1 MTQLLIDNS
10 NGRTKF
16 MLCMNGELQ
25 EERRVLPTAEL
36 SAPAVRSL
44 LAGWQYGSALICS
57 VVPAAQPLLQQA
69 LAPCPVRFLTA
80 QNAPR
85 IDFSA
90 YAGRATLGA
99 DRVADVLGLLTYGHS
114 PALAIDAGT
123 AITFDLLTGVGGTPT
138 FGGGIIAP
146 GLHTMAEALHART
159 AQLPQVYAECP
170 ARAIGTTTTE
180 AMQSGLVLGLRGM
193 VRELI
198 TAATAELGERPFV
211 VATGGDAAL
220 LQRLLPE
227 LIDAVDPLLTFRGLA
242 LAARA

>member
-16 MLCMNGELQ
+16 MLCVNGKLQ

-36 SAPAVRSL
+36 SAPAIRSL
-44 LAGWQYGSALICS
+44 LAGWEYDSALICS

-85 IDFSA
+85 VDFSA

-114 PALAIDAGT
+114 PALAVDAGT
-123 AITFDLLTGVGGTPT
+123 AITFDLLTCPACQPA

-220 LQRLLPE
+220 LQQLLPQ